1 MNTQRFLFLALLWPL
16 LLLGSSG
23 CGSSDQ
29 YVFTRPAS
37 APNPNLPPQA
47 NPDAYPSVGNAPL
60 TIPAAAGLF
69 ANDQLNGGGLAS
81 FDSTGTE
88 GGTVQVESDGSFTYT
103 PPFGFTGA
111 ETFTYTISN
120 DQGESS
126 TTVTINI
133 ANLAFF
139 VDNTA
144 PDGGNGSFDSR
155 FNAMAQATAAA
166 GPNDFIAVFRGDGT
180 NQGLAGPI
188 QLQDGQKLIGEGA
201 GFTADSSLL
210 QRSNEVRSQ
219 AIIPAGEPAVITGPV
234 MLADGN
240 LVAGFRIEGSDSDAI
255 FGEAIDGATIE
266 NNEILGY
273 AESGIEFLNSTGTL
287 QVLRCT
293 IHPAGTSR
301 DGILLKNTN
310 ASATVVI
317 NENTFAGGD
326 VQGRYCADIQLLDA
340 LSTLDLTCNNNR
352 VLSGMGDWTFGI
364 SFLCNGVGTFQ
375 ADGNEFSGNS
385 NAGLLAFSLEDG
397 GELEISLSNNQLIGG
412 REIQLQAVDAS
423 QIKGEIRGNTVDN
436 EGKLGEG
443 IEILTGE
450 KNGRFPRVELS
461 IVENTLIGANTGHT
475 DANSGDLQCGIPV
488 SVLTGATCNI
498 SIEGN
503 VIQGFRHGVWYNT
516 NTNAPSELSIVN
528 NNISGA
534 EFNGVLVSVPNPAQA
549 RNQLQ
554 TEISMNRVTGNGA
567 NGIEA
572 VAGTSGAI
580 KAAILGNNAT
590 GNIGNDIR
598 LATANTVGAYLCAAI
613 RGNTCG
619 DLVLFNNG
627 HTFKVESLAGLEDLN
642 TITTL
647 TKTGILTAIDP
658 DDCLTDPFPIL

>member
-29 YVFTRPAS
+29 YVFTRS
-37 APNPNLPPQA
+37 ANPNLPPLA
-47 NPDAYPSVGNAPL
+47 NPDSYPSVGNAPL

-81 FDSTGTE
+81 FDSSGTE
-88 GGTVQVESDGSFTYT
+88 GGSVQVEEDGSFTYT
-103 PPFGFTGA
+103 PLFGFTG
-111 ETFTYTISN
+111 TDSFTYTISN

-144 PDGGNGSFDSR
+144 ADGGNGSFDSR
-155 FNAMAQATAAA
+155 FNTMAQATAAA
-166 GPNDFIAVFRGDGT
+166 GPNDFIAVFRGNGT

-210 QRSNEVRSQ
+210 QRSDEVRSQ

-255 FGEAIDGATIE
+255 FGEAINDATIE

-273 AESGIEFLNSTGTL
+273 AQSGIEFLNSTGTL

-293 IHPAGTSR
+293 IHPVGTIQ
-301 DGILLKNTN
+301 DGILLNNTN

-317 NENTFAGGD
+317 NENTFAGG
-326 VQGRYCADIQLLDA
+326 VRGLHCAYIVLEDP
-340 LSTLDLTCNNNR
+340 LSTINLTCNNNR
-352 VLSGMGDWTFGI
+352 VLSDGDNWDYGFN
-364 SFLCNGVGTFQ
+364 FLCNGVGTFR
-375 ADGNEFSGNS
+375 ADGNEFFGNGLP
-385 NAGLLAFSLEDG
+385 GLLASALDE
-397 GELEISLSNNQLIGG
+397 GELEIALTSNDLIGG
-412 REIQLQAVDAS
+412 RGIGVHATAQS
-423 QIKGEIRGNTVDN
+423 QINGEIRGNTVNMDGIN
-436 EGKLGEG
+436 GRGISLEGSNFGGMDLSIMENM
-443 IEILTGE
+443 LTG
-450 KNGRFPRVELS
+450 P
-461 IVENTLIGANTGHT
+461 NTGNDNT
-475 DANSGDLQCGIPV
+475 FDTSVQCGIGIGLQ
-488 SVLTGATCNI
+488 SLATCNAL
-498 SIEGN
+498 IEGN
-503 VIQGFRHGVWYNT
+503 VIQGFRHGIWYHTSENR
-516 NTNAPSELSIVN
+516 PSELSIIN

-534 EFNGVLVSVPNPAQA
+534 EFNGLLISVPNPMSIGH
-549 RNQLQ
+549 QLQ
-554 TEISMNRVTGNGA
+554 AEISMNNVTKNGA
-567 NGIEA
+567 NGIEV
-572 VAGTSGAI
+572 VAGLAGKI
-580 KAAILGNNAT
+580 KAAVQGNNAT
-590 GNIGNDIR
+590 GNTGTDIR
-598 LATANTVGAYLCAAI
+598 LATEESAAYLCAAI
-613 RGNTCG
+613 RDNTCG

-627 HTFKVESLAGLEDLN
+627 HTFKVESLLDLEILN

-647 TKTGILTAIDP
+647 TKTGTLTAIDP
-658 DDCLTDPFPIL
+658 DDCLTEPFPGP